1 MLTRLGI
8 QKDTKKALRIR
19 FNQIIIDKEM
29 RPKKY
34 SILSDEL
41 SNIIKTE
48 FTIVMLRHA
57 RQSNDEIMESAL
69 GTVKVKKNQLKILK
83 TQC

>member
-69 GTVKVKKNQLKILK
+69 GTVKVKEIS
-83 TQC
+83 